1 MINCISKANNLL
13 YRTSRKIWFRRERN
27 WLVIHAF
34 YLDIW
39 DATRDHV
46 LEDQHLMIDIDIY
59 MRWYMYI
66 TCCFITPIWS
76 CFSRRPPIQCIVCP
90 DIQDRI
96 DWYIIFFLHTTFIK
110 YHINVIMYDDYKH
123 VFNICI

>member
-76 CFSRRPPIQCIVCP
+76 CFRGVHQSNALYAPISKIES
-90 DIQDRI
+90 IGI
-96 DWYIIFFLHTTFIK
+96 
-110 YHINVIMYDDYKH
+110 
-123 VFNICI
+123 